1 MSTGLILTAVI
12 GAAMALIL
20 NWNAL
25 RSHALGKNRLLN
37 LALIWGAIIAV
48 LTLVISQVKV

>member
-1 MSTGLILTAVI
+1 MSTGAMLAAVI
-12 GAAMALIL
+12 GTVMVLAL

-25 RSHALGKNRLLN
+25 RNHALGRDQMIK
-37 LALIWGAIIAV
+37 LALIWAAIIAV